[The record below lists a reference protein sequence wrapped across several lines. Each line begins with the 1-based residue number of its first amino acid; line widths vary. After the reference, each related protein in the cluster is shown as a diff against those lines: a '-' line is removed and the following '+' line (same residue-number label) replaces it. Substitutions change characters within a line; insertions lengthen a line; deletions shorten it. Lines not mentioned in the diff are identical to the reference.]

1 MKNTKIMAVLV
12 VLLAAMLFV
21 GAASATEYTPVKS
34 GDSAFVYESINLTN
48 SASNVLTKFSE
59 GSNPTAVNTIYADN
73 NAGNFSLYASSVN
86 GQYGTYYATSTWQS
100 DMSGVFNISIW
111 YPEISLKGE
120 LTTGGWGVTSG
131 DSIDGKTINK
141 NTNVT
146 FLIDTPMVGPANSS
160 TTDRFVTNDNN
171 LSVKIVFTTPVGGKT
186 TNFGYDGDN
195 IGSFANIGVTKSQ
208 NVAGSVTPGIDATAG
223 TYTAQAEFI
232 NYKPFADNAE
242 KSNTISFTVQS
253 TSLSLTV
260 DKDSVVRSNPFTVT
274 IQGDSDKVYFVYIE
288 GSDKNQPYLIKG
300 QSGYQADAGT
310 YVNSTTE
317 VPYPVYSGENDGSTV
332 PLSPAIND
340 NKVSVGGNDYYSYG
354 YFKTDASGNRVIQY
368 NTQDNTDD
376 KTYTIRVISLGS
388 KITDG
393 WLKGDDYDTAKVK
406 VEKGSVTISASGDGS
421 YYLGDEITL
430 SGTNSDSPYVFLFIT
445 GPNLD
450 YADGVILK
458 NLPDQVPAYNATN
471 PIDVKTD
478 NTWEYKWDTSNI
490 ALDTGAYTIYATS
503 KLKSIRCNSA

>member
-34 GDSAFVYESINLTN
+34 GDSAFVYESINLTD

-100 DMSGVFNISIW
+100 DMSGVVNISIW

-310 YVNSTTE
+310 YVNSTTG

-376 KTYTIRVISLGS
+376 KTYTIRVIRLVLEVRLLTAGS
-388 KITDG
+388 K
-393 WLKGDDYDTAKVK
+393 
-406 VEKGSVTISASGDGS
+406 VTTMTPQRSKSRR
-421 YYLGDEITL
+421 
-430 SGTNSDSPYVFLFIT
+430 
-445 GPNLD
+445 
-450 YADGVILK
+450 
-458 NLPDQVPAYNATN
+458 DQ
-471 PIDVKTD
+471 
-478 NTWEYKWDTSNI
+478 
-490 ALDTGAYTIYATS
+490 
-503 KLKSIRCNSA
+503 